1 MSRFEYLS
9 VLLSVVVGFAI
20 SEILSGWGSL
30 IRRRAQLRPYW
41 LLTSWS
47 VLALVVMILFWWSA
61 WDYHTTSSWTF
72 FSFLAVLSAAL
83 TFVILAFVLT
93 PTVSE
98 DSTPDLRD
106 YYFRNR
112 TWIFGL
118 WALVL
123 VQVAAVDVIVARL
136 PLWHVA
142 NAIRAL
148 GFAVAVALMRSQA
161 ERVHAALMLA
171 SCGLVAAFGA
181 WRFYGP

>member
-1 MSRFEYLS
+1 MSQFEYLA
-9 VLLSVVVGFAI
+9 VLLSIVVAFAI
-20 SEILSGWGSL
+20 SEILSGWGRL
-30 IRRRAQLRPYW
+30 IRRRARIRPYW

-47 VLALVVMILFWWSA
+47 AIALVVMILFWWSA
-61 WDYHTTSSWTF
+61 WDYRTSSWTF
-72 FSFLAVLSAAL
+72 FSFLALLSAAL

-93 PTVSE
+93 PAVSGA
-98 DSTPDLRD
+98 SSPDLRD

-123 VQVAAVDVIVARL
+123 VQVAAVDLIVARL

-148 GFAVAVALMRSQA
+148 GFAIAVSLMRSQT
-161 ERVHAALMLA
+161 EGIHVALMLA

-181 WRFYGP
+181 WRLY